1 MMCARVFVSCS
12 QDKKNKR
19 EMDVVHEIKRRLE
32 SELNLD
38 VLVAVDEN
46 HWDGNPKLIDA
57 LKGCDYFLFIDFE
70 R

>member
-19 EMDVVHEIKRRLE
+19 YAIMETITRAAQKLVVKDVSEYVARRIAATKE
-32 SELNLD
+32 
-38 VLVAVDEN
+38 VVT
-46 HWDGNPKLIDA
+46 P
-57 LKGCDYFLFIDFE
+57 